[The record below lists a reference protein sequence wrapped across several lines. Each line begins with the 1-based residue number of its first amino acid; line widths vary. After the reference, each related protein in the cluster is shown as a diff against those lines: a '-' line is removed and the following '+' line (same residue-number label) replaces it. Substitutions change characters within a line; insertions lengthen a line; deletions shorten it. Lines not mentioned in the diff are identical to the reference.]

1 MSQAI
6 TMSSIAVDVK
16 AVLNALGDRE
26 VRFNA
31 KLMSRTAKVLR
42 LIWNADL
49 EDTEYQVVKKEEE

>member
-6 TMSSIAVDVK
+6 TMSSIAIDVK
-16 AVLNALGDRE
+16 AVLNALGDHE

-31 KLMSRTAKVLR
+31 KLMSRAAKVLR
-42 LIWNADL
+42 LILNADL

>member
-31 KLMSRTAKVLR
+31 KLMSRTVKVLR

-49 EDTEYQVVKKEEE
+49 EDTEYLVVKKEEE

>member
-16 AVLNALGDRE
+16 SVLNALSDRE

-31 KLMSRTAKVLR
+31 KLMSRAAKVLR